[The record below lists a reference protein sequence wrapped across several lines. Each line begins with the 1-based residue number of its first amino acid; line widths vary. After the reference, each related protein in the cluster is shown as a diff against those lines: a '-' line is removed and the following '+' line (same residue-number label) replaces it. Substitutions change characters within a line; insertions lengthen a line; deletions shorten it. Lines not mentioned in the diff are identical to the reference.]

1 MTTEYNATITLD
13 RRLPATG
20 ADPWAGDVIDKLVG
34 FSPVV
39 ARDPNGQASVILTIP
54 ATDLRTAITTA
65 LALAADATHT
75 ELVGLEVIPTA
86 DFDRRNGLE
95 PMPALVSVT
104 EAAQLLGVTRQAILQ
119 RLESGSLPGEKV
131 GNAWVV
137 QRTAVERATR
147 HTPDVGH

>member
-20 ADPWAGDVIDKLVG
+20 ADPWTDDVVDALAG

-39 ARDPNGQASVILTIP
+39 GRDPNGQASLTFTIP
-54 ATDLRTAITTA
+54 ATDLRAAVTTA

-75 ELVGLEVIPTA
+75 ELVGLEVITA
-86 DFDRRNGLE
+86 AEFDRRNGLE
-95 PMPALVSVT
+95 PLPALVSVT

-119 RLESGSLPGEKV
+119 RLDAGTLPGERV
-131 GNAWVV
+131 GNAWVL
-137 QRTAVERATR
+137 QRTAVERLA
-147 HTPDVGH
+147 HT